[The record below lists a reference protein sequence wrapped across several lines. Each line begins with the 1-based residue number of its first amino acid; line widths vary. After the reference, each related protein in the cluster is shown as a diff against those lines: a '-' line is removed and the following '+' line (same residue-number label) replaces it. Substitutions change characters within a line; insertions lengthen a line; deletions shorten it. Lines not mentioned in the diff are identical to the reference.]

1 MTVDY
6 ETPDPTPDH
15 LNQKTQ
21 NGILAPQQP
30 AVPPFSLLPKSTG
43 SKDIILIVSRLC
55 GTTEDDVEDVYPCTI
70 VQEALVALSVKNPRT
85 YVARYVYR
93 LKDGITFNRFHA
105 AWDATVRAHP
115 ILRTRV
121 LQLGSQGAM
130 QVVLRQGIECQRSS
144 DLQQYLV
151 DDCAKETPLGAPLVR
166 AGFIQREEPTSPAY
180 FVITL
185 HHALYD
191 DWSLALI
198 LKHIEAAYAE
208 QRAPDQF
215 FSRFS
220 SYCMDASNET
230 AAQFWRNELSRMN
243 PTSFPA
249 LPAES
254 YTPAATKS
262 LIQTTEFDEF
272 MTFDGL
278 STTVTMAWAIL
289 ICRHTASEEVVFG
302 VTDTGRRATMPGVEL
317 MSGPTIATFPFQVLV
332 VDSQPVSDCWNQLH
346 ARRAEMVP
354 HEQFGLSQMRMLSP
368 EAAAACKFQSLIVLQ
383 PKRRDDY
390 SLFAEV
396 THDQNLENHATFG
409 TYPITLVVEPAG
421 NSVSVQAVYDHNIVH
436 DAQMKWLLQQH
447 SHIMKWVNRR
457 DNARVGD
464 IEGLCPEDQ
473 AQLQMWNSQRAPENI
488 QRCVHD
494 LISGLS
500 RSQPDATAVCS
511 WDGELSYGELEVL
524 SNGFAAQLLEEGT
537 IKPDMIIPLYFE
549 KCKWTPVAILGVI
562 KAGAAFALL
571 DPGTPLARLQTICE
585 STRASFV
592 VCLPE
597 LVSRARELTGKV
609 SVLNTDDNSLATLA
623 PSYTGS
629 DVTPSNILYVVYTS
643 GSTGQ
648 PKGVVIEHGA
658 FCSSALAY
666 IKTAEMNKETRA
678 LQFASYSFDVSVT
691 DHLATLLAGGT
702 ICIPSAEDRM
712 NDIVSVINKFHINY
726 ADFTPSFLRSLRPE
740 DMPTLQTIVVGGE
753 ALSRAV
759 IDIWGNHVRLLNIYG
774 PAECCV
780 LTTIQPHITLDS
792 DPLNIG
798 FGTGAVCWVAD
809 SNDHNRLVPIGAVGE
824 LLVGGPI
831 VGRGYLNDP
840 QKTEAVFIENPEFL
854 REFSPSS
861 PQNRVYRTGDLVQY
875 APDGSIRFLGRKDMQ
890 VKLRGQRIELGE
902 IEYCLNQ
909 CFDIPGLVV
918 DVVKFNSNTAVL
930 VAFILRESV
939 GTTDPNELFHIPD
952 DVFRCSVA
960 QAEAH
965 LRTQLP
971 GYMVPSLFVQLAQMP
986 TTASGKIDRKRL
998 KEYTASLSLDD
1009 LKKYTA
1015 AKHDKKP
1022 PSTEHEKVI
1031 HGFVARL
1038 LGLKPEAV
1046 GVEDTLFTLGGDSI
1060 TAMRLAG
1067 LAMEQGW
1074 VMTVADIF
1082 ASPKLCDMA
1091 LKMQRSQQTDKQ
1103 YQPLSLIQNLGLGN
1117 SDGIKQEAIGQCRV
1131 SGDDI
1136 EDIYPC
1142 TALQEGMMFLS
1153 LAKPGTYICHF
1164 LYTIPPEMTD
1174 EQLQQAWRQTTE
1186 ANTILRTRF
1195 FQAGSRLYQAVIR
1208 DDHVTWDKPDDM
1220 EEYIAEDI
1228 QRQVDMGE
1236 QLVRVAATTTSDQ
1249 TRVWV
1254 LTLHHSLC
1262 DGWTVRQLLEQT
1274 TAAYRGQTLHE
1285 RPFSSFIEYVLDRR
1299 NDETQQYWQTEFAN
1313 LDPRAA
1319 SFPPLPSAHYAPQ
1332 AEESLTYPILNLTDK
1347 GTEHTLTPLIR
1358 LAMAIAL
1365 SRYSG
1370 STDVVV
1376 GLTTSGRSASLPGI
1390 NTVTGPTLGTYPM
1403 RIQLRSSETVEDVM
1417 SVIQANSIRVLPFEH
1432 FGLQNIR
1439 KVSPDAARACQFQ
1452 TYLNVWPTVE
1462 SEAPEPFTLYQDG
1475 YSGHAAFGGF
1485 ALAMS
1490 CMLEPR
1496 NDGFTV
1502 LANYDP
1508 QTITHDQ
1515 LTTFFSEFEQ
1525 VVRQVWSDPS
1535 LTIGQIQVG
1544 NSQTGLKEPLVVGS
1558 GLPRDCISVGDA
1570 SAEVENSGDIRQASV
1585 NETANI
1591 VCEAVANVLNVNIDS
1606 LKMRDNFFRI
1616 GGDSIAAM
1624 QVSAKCRSQGLLLTV
1639 ADIFQ
1644 KKFIAKI
1651 AEKAILAQGKDG
1663 ILHNEGKIDT
1673 SAAWDALV
1681 SGKLPALGVVNA
1693 EEIEEIVPCT
1703 PLQQVMWLTGSRE
1716 NGYYQP
1722 HTVWE
1727 LIAEDTS
1734 RSVDTA
1740 RLREAWMSFVMRH
1753 STYRSLLM
1761 TVQQCAYQVMLK
1773 KPFSDNISTV
1783 RCTAA
1788 DLQTAIAKQKDTPLS
1803 SLHVPYR
1810 LTIFETDA
1818 DRVFLMME
1826 QHHALDDAVSSSI
1839 FVDEW
1844 SQIYGGNT
1852 PDSTPVPFSK
1862 YIASLHSSSRV
1873 SDKTFWTEYLKD
1885 ISPCLLY
1892 SHDSPIHRGNLH
1904 STSIQLDHMQ
1914 KITQFCTAHDITIA
1928 IFFKSLWAALLQ
1940 RLTNLTDISFGY
1952 LVSTRSAPG
1961 IEATGST
1968 GFYLN
1973 MLIQRLNIDETTKM
1987 TKVLDIIQEDYG
1999 QALTHQSQGLETLN
2013 ARIPSR
2019 VFSTLVNH
2027 RRHAIDTKETRS
2039 LRFEPVEWSDGMD
2052 FDIVFEIDESED
2064 NLQSTLTYWD
2074 GRVQEEM
2081 VSKASKMFTGLLSAV
2096 MEDPEQVLGDLL

>member
-1 MTVDY
+1 MTVIY
-6 ETPDPTPDH
+6 ETPDPSPDH
-15 LNQKTQ
+15 LNQNTQ
-21 NGILAPQQP
+21 NGILAPQQSP
-30 AVPPFSLLPKSTG
+30 VPLFSLLPKSAG
-43 SKDIILIVSRLC
+43 LNVILPTVNRLC
-55 GTTEDDVEDVYPCTI
+55 GTIEKDVEDVYPCTV

-93 LKDGITFNRFHA
+93 LKDGITFDKFRT
-105 AWDATVRAHP
+105 AWDATVTAHT

-121 LQLGSQGAM
+121 VQLGSQGAM
-130 QVVLRQGIECQRSS
+130 QVVLRQGIECQRGTN
-144 DLQQYLV
+144 LKQYLV
-151 DDCAKETPLGAPLVR
+151 DDCEKETPLGAPLAR
-166 AGFIQREEPTSPAY
+166 AGFIQSDEPASPAY

-208 QRAPDQF
+208 QRIPDQF
-215 FSRFS
+215 FSRFT

-254 YTPAATKS
+254 YTPAATRS
-262 LIQTTEFDEF
+262 LIQMTEFDEF
-272 MTFDGL
+272 MSFDGL

-289 ICRHTASEEVVFG
+289 ISRHTASEEVVFG
-302 VTDTGRRATMPGVEL
+302 VTDTGRRARMPGVEL

-332 VDSQPVSDCWNQLH
+332 VGSQLVADCWSQLH

-354 HEQFGLSQMRMLSP
+354 HEQFGLSQMRTLSP

-390 SLFAEV
+390 SLFTEV

-421 NSVSVQAVYDHNIVH
+421 NSVSVQAVYDHHIVP
-436 DAQMKWLLQQH
+436 DAQMKRLLQQH

-457 DNARVGD
+457 DNVRIGD

-473 AQLQMWNSQRAPENI
+473 AQLQSWNSQRAPEI
-488 QRCVHD
+488 IKRCVHD
-494 LISGLS
+494 LISELS

-511 WDGELSYGELEVL
+511 WDGELSYGELEDL
-524 SNGFAAQLLEEGT
+524 SNGFAVQLLGEGG
-537 IKPDMIIPLYFE
+537 IKPDTIIPLYFE
-549 KCKWTPVAILGVI
+549 KSKWTAVALLGVI
-562 KAGAAFALL
+562 KAGGAFALL
-571 DPGTPLARLQTICE
+571 DPATPLARLQTICE
-585 STRASFV
+585 STRAPFV
-592 VCLPE
+592 VCPLE
-597 LVSRARELTGKV
+597 LASRARDLTGNV
-609 SVLNTDDNSLATLA
+609 RVLNPDDNSLATLA

-629 DVTPSNILYVVYTS
+629 DVTPSSILYVVYTS

-712 NDIVSVINKFHINY
+712 NDIVSVINKFQINY

-740 DMPTLQTIVVGGE
+740 DMPTVQTIVVGGE

-759 IDIWGNHVRLLNIYG
+759 IDIWGSHVRLLNIYG

-798 FGTGAVCWVAD
+798 FGTGAVCWIAD
-809 SNDHNRLVPIGAVGE
+809 SSDHNRLVPIGAVGE

-840 QKTEAVFIENPEFL
+840 QKTEAVFVEDPDFL
-854 REFSPSS
+854 RGFATSS
-861 PQNRVYRTGDLVQY
+861 PHNRVYKTGDLVQY

-909 CFDIPGLVV
+909 SFDIPGLVV

-939 GTTDPNELFHIPD
+939 GTTDPNELFHVPD
-952 DVFRCSVA
+952 DAFRSSVA

-998 KEYTASLSLDD
+998 KDYTASLSLDD
-1009 LKKYTA
+1009 LQKYTA

-1031 HGFVARL
+1031 HGFVTRL

-1046 GVEDTLFTLGGDSI
+1046 GVEDTVFSLGGDSI

-1082 ASPKLCDMA
+1082 AYPKLCDMA
-1091 LKMQRSQQTDKQ
+1091 LKMRRSQQTDMQ
-1103 YQPLSLIQNLGLGN
+1103 YQSFSLIQSKELGK
-1117 SDGIKQEAIGQCRV
+1117 SDEIKQEAIDQCLLN
-1131 SGDDI
+1131 GDDI

-1153 LAKPGTYICHF
+1153 LANPGTYICHF

-1195 FQAGSRLYQAVIR
+1195 FQAGSRLYQAVVR
-1208 DDHVTWDKPDDM
+1208 NDYVAWDKPDDM

-1228 QRQVDMGE
+1228 QREVNMGE
-1236 QLVRVAATTTSDQ
+1236 QLVRVAIATAPDQ

-1274 TAAYRGQTLHE
+1274 AAAYRGQTLHE
-1285 RPFSSFIEYVLDRR
+1285 RPFSSFIEYVLDKD
-1299 NDETQQYWQTEFAN
+1299 NEEAQQYWRSEFAN
-1313 LDPRAA
+1313 LDPCAA
-1319 SFPPLPSAHYAPQ
+1319 SFPSLPSAHYTPK
-1332 AEESLTYPILNLTDK
+1332 AEESLTYPVLNLTDK
-1347 GTEHTLTPLIR
+1347 GTEHTLTPVIR
-1358 LAMAIAL
+1358 LAMAIML
-1365 SRYSG
+1365 SRYTG
-1370 STDVVV
+1370 SSDVVV
-1376 GLTTSGRSASLPGI
+1376 GLTTSGRSASLAGI

-1403 RIQLRSSETVEDVM
+1403 RIQLHSSQTVDDVM
-1417 SVIQANSIRVLPFEH
+1417 SEIQASSIRVLSFEH

-1439 KVSPDAARACQFQ
+1439 KVSRDAARACQFQ

-1515 LTTFFSEFEQ
+1515 LVTFFSELEQ
-1525 VVRQVWSDPS
+1525 VVRQIWSDP
-1535 LTIGQIQVG
+1535 LTTIGRVQMG
-1544 NSQTGLKEPLVVGS
+1544 SSQTGLNERPVVG
-1558 GLPRDCISVGDA
+1558 LNPVANGDA
-1570 SAEVENSGDIRQASV
+1570 CAEVESSGDINQAPV
-1585 NETANI
+1585 NETAQI
-1591 VCEAVANVLNVNIDS
+1591 VREAIANVLNVSIDN

-1624 QVSAKCRSQGLLLTV
+1624 QVSAQCRSRGLLLTV

-1644 KKFIAKI
+1644 KRTIAKI
-1651 AEKAILAQGKDG
+1651 AEKARLAQRKDD
-1663 ILHNEGKIDT
+1663 ISQNETHMDT

-1681 SGKLPALGVVNA
+1681 SGKLPALGFVNA
-1693 EEIEEIVPCT
+1693 EDIEEVVPCA

-1722 HTVWE
+1722 HSVWE
-1727 LIAEDTS
+1727 LIAQDTT
-1734 RSVDTA
+1734 RPVDTD
-1740 RLREAWMSFVMRH
+1740 RLRETWTLFVMRH
-1753 STYRSLLM
+1753 STYRSLLV
-1761 TVQQCAYQVMLK
+1761 TVQQQAYQIVLK

-1788 DLQTAIAKQKDTPLS
+1788 DLQNAIARQRDTHFSNPY
-1803 SLHVPYR
+1803 VPYR
-1810 LTIFETDA
+1810 LTIFKTDSGK
-1818 DRVFLMME
+1818 VFLMME

-1844 SQIYGGNT
+1844 SQLYGGNT
-1852 PDSTPVPFSK
+1852 PDGTLVPFSK
-1862 YIASLHSSSRV
+1862 YIASIHSSSKA
-1873 SDKTFWTEYLKD
+1873 SGKAFWVEYLKD
-1885 ISPCLLY
+1885 IYPCRLSL
-1892 SHDSPIHRGNLH
+1892 HDSPGHRGDLH
-1904 STSIQLDHMQ
+1904 SISIQLDETRN
-1914 KITQFCTAHDITIA
+1914 ITQFCAAHDITIA
-1928 IFFKSLWAALLQ
+1928 IFFKSLWSALLH

-1952 LVSTRSAPG
+1952 LVSTRNAPG
-1961 IEATGST
+1961 VEATGST

-1973 MLIQRLNIDETTKM
+1973 MLIQRLKIDSGTKM
-1987 TKVLDIIQEDYG
+1987 TNILEAIQKDYG
-1999 QALTHQSQGLETLN
+1999 QALTHQFQALEALN
-2013 ARIPSR
+2013 APTPSR

-2027 RRHAIDTKETRS
+2027 RRHAIDIKESRP
-2039 LRFEPVEWSDGMD
+2039 LRFEPVEWSDGME
-2052 FDIVFEIDESED
+2052 FDIVFEIDESEND
-2064 NLQSTLTYWD
+2064 LQATLTFWD

-2081 VSKASKMFTGLLSAV
+2081 ASKAGKMFTALLSAV
-2096 MEDPEQVLGDLL
+2096 MENPQQVVGSLL